1 MLPAAVKFS
10 INKDSSVSVRDQL
23 IEQIGLQ
30 IASGALK
37 GKEKLPSIRA
47 LAQRLGIHHS
57 TVTAAYNHLA
67 EVGLLEVRQGS
78 GVRVASKV
86 TARDIDS
93 ERELGQLFKTFL
105 ARAADSGYSSADV
118 ERCFDTMRKGRQPVK
133 RILVV
138 DRNRDFHKLLH
149 AELQPH
155 FSLPVQPLTAEDL
168 TKDLHLLDDSLLL
181 SSLYHVFPLQRL
193 NIDPTRFVVCNIEP
207 ARNELEV
214 VRSLPSGSII
224 LLVSVSPT
232 LLKMATNMSAAVR
245 GEEVAVRTVL
255 LDDEKELT
263 YMIKY
268 AKAII
273 CDGPSEE
280 KVKKLVA
287 STKVPVHVF
296 HLYAPSTIELIKQR
310 LAQWG

>member
-1 MLPAAVKFS
+1 MLSAAIKFA
-10 INKDSSVSVRDQL
+10 INKDSSISVRDQL

-86 TARDIDS
+86 TARDTES
-93 ERELGQLFKTFL
+93 ERELGQLFKIFL
-105 ARAADSGYSSADV
+105 ARASDNGYSAKDV
-118 ERCFDTMRKGRQPVK
+118 ARCFETMKERKAVA
-133 RILVV
+133 RIVVV
-138 DRNRDFHKLLH
+138 DRNRDFHKLLL

-155 FSLPVQPLTAEDL
+155 FSLPVVPLTAEDL
-168 TKDLHLLDDSLLL
+168 ASDDKLLEDSLILT
-181 SSLYHVFPLQRL
+181 SLYHLFPLQKMR
-193 NIDPTRFVVCNIEP
+193 IDPTRFVVCNIEP
-207 ARNELEV
+207 ARAELEV
-214 VRSLPSGSII
+214 VQSLPAGSIL

-245 GEEVAVRTVL
+245 GEEVPVRTVL
-255 LDDEKELT
+255 LEESTELA
-263 YMIKY
+263 YMMKY
-268 AKAII
+268 AKAVL
-273 CDGPSEE
+273 CDRPSEAT
-280 KVKKLVA
+280 VKNLA
-287 STKVPVHVF
+287 AANKVPVHVF
-296 HLYAPSTIELIKQR
+296 RLYAPSTIDLIKQR
-310 LAQWG
+310 LEQWG

>member
-10 INKDSSVSVRDQL
+10 INKDSTVSVRDQL

-86 TARDIDS
+86 TARDTEG
-93 ERELGQLFKTFL
+93 ERELKELFKTFL
-105 ARAADSGYSSADV
+105 ARAADNGYSAEDV
-118 ERCFDTMRKGRQPVK
+118 SRCFDDMKKGRKHVK

-138 DRNRDFHKLLH
+138 DRNRDFHKLLL

-168 TKDLHLLDDSLLL
+168 AQDQSILDDSLLL

-207 ARNELEV
+207 ARSELEV
-214 VRSLPSGSII
+214 VRNLPAGSII
-224 LLVSVSPT
+224 LLVSLSPT

-255 LDDEKELT
+255 LDDDQELA

-280 KVKKLVA
+280 KVKKLA
-287 STKVPVHVF
+287 ATSIVPVHVF
-296 HLYAPSTIELIKQR
+296 RLYAPSTIELIKQR

>member
-10 INKDSSVSVRDQL
+10 INKDSSISVRDQL

-86 TARDIDS
+86 TARDTDS

-105 ARAADSGYSSADV
+105 ARAADNGYSFADI
-118 ERCFDTMRKGRQPVK
+118 ERCFDTMKKGRKPVN

-138 DRNRDFHKLLH
+138 DRNRDFHKLLL

-168 TKDLHLLDDSLLL
+168 TKDLHLLEDSLLL

-214 VRSLPSGSII
+214 VANLPAGSII

-255 LDDEKELT
+255 LDEETELT

-280 KVKKLVA
+280 KVKRLAA
-287 STKVPVHVF
+287 SSKVPVHVF

-310 LAQWG
+310 LKQWG